1 MTPTITDIKSR
12 LIYNSR
18 GSETIEVDIFISDII
33 GTASSPAGASVGKF
47 EAVAF
52 RNANCKDTVDY
63 LNKYKT
69 KLIGIDASDIYA
81 VKDILRDID
90 GTENKSLL
98 GANSVLAVSLAVARA
113 AAKSEGKRSS
123 CSRVSASCTL
133 KRPPG

>member
-63 LNKYKT
+63 LNEYKT

-81 VKDILRDID
+81 VKDPGSHLK
-90 GTENKSLL
+90 EEYQSKLL
-98 GANSVLAVSLAVARA
+98 LE
-113 AAKSEGKRSS
+113 KIIQEIK
-123 CSRVSASCTL
+123 
-133 KRPPG
+133 K

>member
-18 GSETIEVDIFISDII
+18 GNETIEVDIFISDII

-63 LNKYKT
+63 LNEYKVQ
-69 KLIGIDASDIYA
+69 LIGIDASDIYT
-81 VKDILRDID
+81 VKDTLRDID
-90 GTENKSLL
+90 GTENYSNIGGSAAYAL
-98 GANSVLAVSLAVARA
+98 SLAAVDAT
-113 AAKSEGKRSS
+113 AKYLNKPIYEILLDSKELFIT
-123 CSRVSASCTL
+123 CY
-133 KRPPG
+133 

>member
-90 GTENKSLL
+90 GTENYSNIGGSAAYAL
-98 GANSVLAVSLAVARA
+98 SLAAVDAT
-113 AAKSEGKRSS
+113 AKCLNK
-123 CSRVSASCTL
+123 
-133 KRPPG
+133 PI